1 MSKIILYFGVVREQ
15 RFVIF
20 CKVGCSLISHVL
32 PGFSSGLGVT
42 AWITSQ
48 REGLAGRFLD
58 NGWAAD
64 STRE

>member
-1 MSKIILYFGVVREQ
+1 MLYFAKLENGW
-15 RFVIF
+15 I
-20 CKVGCSLISHVL
+20 LINDVL